1 MKKAE
6 QINKQ
11 RQLNDHVNF
20 IEQLSNNS
28 RLLSPEKKKKKPE
41 PIDPSKNF
49 MAKNLE
55 KLAELQKQKE
65 IQKMEKEKEEQVDV
79 YSPPKKD
86 LDKVKKDNIKKENH

>member
-1 MKKAE
+1 
-6 QINKQ
+6 
-11 RQLNDHVNF
+11 
-20 IEQLSNNS
+20 
-28 RLLSPEKKKKKPE
+28 
-41 PIDPSKNF
+41 